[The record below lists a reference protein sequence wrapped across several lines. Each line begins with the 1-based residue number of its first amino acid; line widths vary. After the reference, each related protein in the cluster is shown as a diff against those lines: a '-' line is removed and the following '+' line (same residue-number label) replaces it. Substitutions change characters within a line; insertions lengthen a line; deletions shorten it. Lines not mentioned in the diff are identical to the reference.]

1 MIRLEDLYLMVWVG
15 KKMVQAQPS
24 MFDSREK
31 KEEEAKSSYCHFNVL
46 GAYRSFHYK
55 QFVRIGLCF
64 GV

>member
-1 MIRLEDLYLMVWVG
+1 MVWVG